1 MQNCEERTT
10 MIEML
15 RVFRELLGWRA
26 LALAAAAAAAAAE
39 ATRPSRRL
47 SFRQSK

>member
-1 MQNCEERTT
+1 

-15 RVFRELLGWRA
+15 RVFRELLGWRALA